1 LRWLLDMRLLS
12 SCSDETHHEEKR
24 VEADM
29 NFAGL
34 FQQRLDPSSRRSTSR
49 FADLK
54 RRPGFFAVADH
65 FAANGP
71 REVTV

>member
-1 LRWLLDMRLLS
+1 
-12 SCSDETHHEEKR
+12 
-24 VEADM
+24 M